1 MPQPRPLDD
10 DPRLARDLRLFH
22 LYRLLSTSYL
32 FIPVLVIFYQ
42 SRGLDFTR
50 ITLLN
55 SVYALTAIVF
65 EVPTGALADR
75 FGRRFAMSSGALL
88 MAAGCLVNYGGH
100 GFWTFAVGWGLLALG
115 MTLTSGADSAYL
127 FDLLRSSGREHEYR
141 RREGSATAAKLVG
154 AAGALVIGG
163 YLGALPDGPALTY
176 LATAAVCGAAALV
189 AFAMRER
196 PFEREP
202 DRGFIGGM
210 AASAATVVTHKPLR
224 FAVFFSI
231 LVFTLL
237 RMDQYL
243 YPPYLDSAGLGVGR
257 VGLVL
262 AVLSLAGGLCAA
274 RIDSVRRRVGE
285 ATLVWGLPLC
295 LAFSFLVLG
304 RFSAVWGVGVMVVH
318 AMANGLYSPFSKELL
333 NREISDSGHRATV
346 LYVESMARR
355 LAFGA
360 FTPVAGAL
368 IDRHGLRWGLYAC
381 AAVGVVGGA
390 LLLAQTVRRHRRGF
404 SSFEGEVTPTPIPA
418 PPSPASSPLLD
429 SASAVEQIHPSATQ

>member
-1 MPQPRPLDD
+1 VIAAADTPVA

-22 LYRLLSTSYL
+22 AYRLLSTSYL
-32 FIPVLVIFYQ
+32 FIPVLVLFYQ

-75 FGRRFAMSSGALL
+75 LGRRFAMMTGALL

-127 FDLLRSSGREHEYR
+127 FDLLRSAGREHEYR

-154 AAGALVIGG
+154 AAAALMLGG
-163 YLGALPDGPALTY
+163 YLGAFGKNGPALTY

-202 DRGFIGGM
+202 DRGFLVGM
-210 AASAATVVTHKPLR
+210 SAAARTVVVHKPLR

-243 YPPYLDSAGLGVGR
+243 YPPYLETAGLGVGR

-262 AVLSLAGGLCAA
+262 AALSLGGGLCAA

-285 ATLVWGLPLC
+285 STLVWGLPLG

-304 RFSAVWGVGVMVVH
+304 RFCALWGIGVMAVH

-333 NREISDSGHRATV
+333 NREISDSGQRATV
-346 LYVESMARR
+346 LSVESMARR
-355 LAFGA
+355 LVFGA

-368 IDRHGLRWGLYAC
+368 IDRRGLAAGLYAC
-381 AAVGVVGGA
+381 AAVGVIGGA
-390 LLLAQTVRRHRRGF
+390 LLVLQATRRHRRGF
-404 SSFEGEVTPTPIPA
+404 SSFEGEVTPTPIP
-418 PPSPASSPLLD
+418 PPLDVLD
-429 SASAVEQIHPSATQ
+429 SPSAVEQIHPSITQ

>member
-1 MPQPRPLDD
+1 MSPPIAAPLPKD

-42 SRGLDFTR
+42 ARGLDFTR

-75 FGRRFAMSSGALL
+75 FGRRFAMMTGALL

-127 FDLLRSSGREHEYR
+127 FDLLRSAGREHEYR

-154 AAGALVIGG
+154 AAGALVLGG
-163 YLGALPDGPALTY
+163 YIGAHGPATTY
-176 LATAAVCGAAALV
+176 LATAAVCFAAAAV

-202 DRGFIGGM
+202 DRGFVVGM
-210 AASAATVVTHKPLR
+210 AHAARAVATHKPLR

-243 YPPYLDSAGLGVGR
+243 YPPYLDAAGLGVGR

-262 AVLSLAGGLCAA
+262 AALSLGGGLFAA

-285 ATLVWGLPLC
+285 ATLVWGLPLA

-304 RFSAVWGVGVMVVH
+304 RFTALWGVGVMAVH

-333 NREISDSGHRATV
+333 NREISDSGQRATV
-346 LYVESMARR
+346 LSVESMARR
-355 LAFGA
+355 LVFGA

-368 IDRHGLRWGLYAC
+368 IDRNGLQAGLYAC
-381 AAVGVVGGA
+381 AAVGVIGGV
-390 LLLAQTVRRHRRGF
+390 LLLVQAVRRHRHGF

-418 PPSPASSPLLD
+418 PLEPLLD
-429 SASAVEQIHPSATQ
+429 SAPAVEQIHPSITQ